1 MEMWMFLLLVTT
13 PTQAVPIRMAVPTEE
28 VCKAEGKLADD
39 SAASVPGVKVKW
51 TCAAGHEE

>member
-39 SAASVPGVKVKW
+39 SAAAAGVKVKW
-51 TCAAGHEE
+51 TCAQGHEE